1 MGRIEIEGGRRLDGE
16 LRVQGSKNSVLPIL
30 AATVL
35 TREPC
40 VIHNCPRLRDVES
53 AIHILEH
60 LGCRVHREEGTIQV
74 DASGVDRWDIPLEL
88 MREMRSSV
96 IFLGAILSRCG
107 QAAMSYPGGCEL
119 GARPVDL
126 HLEGLRRL
134 GAEIGDQYG
143 ELEGKAPQ
151 LKGARIQLAFPSVG
165 ATENLMLAAACSQG
179 TTVVANSAKE
189 PEIIDL
195 QEMLNGMGAKIKG
208 AGSGTIVIEGV
219 EKLHG
224 VEYTVLPDRI
234 VAATYL
240 TAAAIT
246 GGRVRL
252 THVVPEHVE
261 GVTAVLE
268 ESGCSIR
275 RGKDTLE
282 LARKGEIRPI
292 RAVQTMPYPGF
303 PTDAQSILMSYL
315 TLAKGTSV
323 FVENIFESRYKQV
336 GELLLMGAD
345 IRVMGRMAVVY
356 GVEGLKG
363 ARVRCTDL
371 RGGAALAVAALAAE
385 GTSRIDCVEHIDRGY
400 EDLEGCLTRLG
411 GCARRVE

>member
-1 MGRIEIEGGRRLDGE
+1 MGTIKIQGGRRLEGQ
-16 LRVQGSKNSVLPIL
+16 LQVQGSKNSVLPIL

-35 TREPC
+35 TKEPC
-40 VIHNCPRLRDVES
+40 IIHNCPRLRDVDS
-53 AIHILEH
+53 AINILRH
-60 LGCRVHREEGTIQV
+60 LGCGVHREGDTITV
-74 DASGVDRWDIPLEL
+74 DAGTMDRWDIPLEL

-107 QAAMSYPGGCEL
+107 QASMSYPGGCEL

-134 GAEIGDQYG
+134 GAEIGDHYG
-143 ELEGKAPQ
+143 ELEGKAES
-151 LKGARIQLAFPSVG
+151 LRGARIQLSFPSVG
-165 ATENLMLAAACSQG
+165 ATENLMLAAVCSRG
-179 TTVVANSAKE
+179 TTVIANSAKE
-189 PEIIDL
+189 PEITDL
-195 QEMLNGMGAKIKG
+195 QNLLNQMGGRVRG
-208 AGSGTIVIEGV
+208 AGSGTIIVEGV
-219 EKLHG
+219 ERLHG
-224 VEYTVLPDRI
+224 AEYTVIPDRI

-246 GGRVRL
+246 GGCVELTRVI
-252 THVVPEHVE
+252 PEHLE
-261 GVTAVLE
+261 GVTVLLE
-268 ESGCSIR
+268 ESGCTVQR
-275 RGKDTLE
+275 EKDRLRLE
-282 LARKGEIRPI
+282 RTGEIRPI

-303 PTDAQSILMSYL
+303 PTDMQSILMSYL

-356 GVEGLKG
+356 GVEQLKG

-371 RGGAALAVAALAAE
+371 RGGAALAIAALAAQ
-385 GTSRIDCVEHIDRGY
+385 GTTEIGCVEHIDRGY
-400 EDLEGCLTRLG
+400 EDLEGCLCQLG
-411 GCARRVE
+411 ALARRE